1 MKVCFFCAS
10 SEALD
15 DKYYSIAA
23 EFGHE
28 IAGKNWT
35 LVSGGSRIGLMKTL
49 TLSALEKNGQ
59 TIGIIPS
66 SFAEKGLACYK
77 NTELILSADM
87 QERKKKLFDISDA
100 FVILPGGF
108 GTLDEM
114 LEIITLKQVG
124 FYNKPIVI
132 FNQDGFF
139 DNLLRQ
145 FNIFFDNNF
154 AKVHNKKVF
163 YVSQNIEDTL
173 NYIDEYKVEEIDAY
187 WFDVSQKAFK

>member
-15 DKYYSIAA
+15 DKYYSIATK
-23 EFGHE
+23 FGYE
-28 IAGKNWT
+28 IANKNWI
-35 LVSGGSRIGLMKTL
+35 LVSGGSKIGLMKTL
-49 TLSALEKNGQ
+49 TLSALENNGQ
-59 TIGIIPS
+59 TIGIIPA
-66 SFAEKGLACYK
+66 SFAQKGLGCYK
-77 NTELILSADM
+77 NTELILSLDM

-124 FYNKPIVI
+124 VYNKPIVI

-139 DNLLRQ
+139 DNLLNQ
-145 FNIFFDNNF
+145 FEVFFDNKF
-154 AKVHNKKVF
+154 AKNHNKKVF
-163 YVSQNIEDTL
+163 FVTQS
-173 NYIDEYKVEEIDAY
+173 IDETLEYIENYKVEEIDSY
-187 WFDVSQKAFK
+187 WFDVSQKAFG